1 MPLFREAEITDK
13 FIKNDG
19 KKLECILPNNIEN
32 LDVNITYNNKKVLV
46 PLSFGTDLPDRN
58 AIKKLEKNNIKV
70 ILVVEHETE
79 TMFNYYILIDDTST
93 GDISVWC
100 NFYSNKVLLPKEKK

>member
-1 MPLFREAEITDK
+1 MGVHLHIVNEYRSPGDKAREYIDITDK

-46 PLSFGTDLPDRN
+46 PLSFGTDLPDSY
-58 AIKKLEKNNIKV
+58 AIKKLVKNNIKV
-70 ILVVEHETE
+70 ILVVEH
-79 TMFNYYILIDDTST
+79 
-93 GDISVWC
+93 
-100 NFYSNKVLLPKEKK
+100 